1 MVYNQEI
8 FISHSAGDWE
18 VKVVVLGNLML
29 CEDSFSEDHFL
40 LVTSHCRRAKK
51 IFMSLLRVQGC
62 VLSGCNS

>member
-1 MVYNQEI
+1 MVYKQEI

-18 VKVVVLGNLML
+18 VKVVVLGDLMS

-40 LVTSHCRRAKK
+40 LVTSHGRRAKK

-62 VLSGCNS
+62 VLSSCSS